1 MEIDSFQTD
10 FADDYNSVNSID
22 KPQARQAAFRDLL
35 DKNLTSSSSDNI
47 VKNLSAYIAVLIGGE
62 FDVTNVLL
70 TAEPLSITA
79 LRPLLDNFIE
89 KLRSS
94 TNIDIE
100 SKISI
105 ITTSIH
111 LLRPRV
117 TSFEP
122 QDHALK
128 LLLADLH
135 EQTDSFILSARALST
150 LNLDSTQRTI
160 TDDEKARIWVRIA
173 RCYLEE
179 DDPTSALASI
189 NRAKNVLHNV
199 TDKATRLQFSISQ
212 ARILDSQRQ
221 FLDASVAYYNMSN
234 EALVDEDDR
243 LQALSASITCAVL
256 APAGPQRARMLG
268 RLYKDERAPQIE
280 EYGILSSI
288 YLNQILSPKEISSFA
303 AKLQPHQLAKT
314 ADGSTVLDRAV
325 LEHNLLGVSRLYR
338 NIRTTNLGALLG
350 VSGERAEEYAA
361 LMIEQGRLAGSI
373 DQIEGVI
380 FFEGDLASMASADR
394 GSANASM
401 DGQAQGAVQQHVESG
416 GELRRWD
423 AAVQGLAE
431 EVERVATMIQTGY
444 PEFYAEHMAY

>member
-1 MEIDSFQTD
+1 MDIDSFQTD
-10 FADDYNSVNSID
+10 FADDSNTVNNID

-35 DKNLTSSSSDNI
+35 DKILTTSLNDNQSI
-47 VKNLSAYIAVLIGGE
+47 IKNVSAYIAVLIGG
-62 FDVTNVLL
+62 DVDVSGVTL

-79 LRPLLDNFIE
+79 LRPLLDNFVE
-89 KLRSS
+89 KLRNA
-94 TNIDIE
+94 TTIDTDARIQ
-100 SKISI
+100 I
-105 ITTSIH
+105 ITTSIR

-135 EQTDSFILSARALST
+135 EQTDSFTLSARALST

-179 DDPTSALASI
+179 EDPISALASI

-234 EALVDEDDR
+234 EPMVDEDDR
-243 LQALSASITCAVL
+243 LQALSASTTCAVL

-268 RLYKDERAPQIE
+268 RLYKDERATQIE
-280 EYGILSSI
+280 EYSILSSI
-288 YLNQILSPKEISSFA
+288 YLNQILSPTEVSSFA
-303 AKLQPHQLAKT
+303 AKLQGHQLAKT

-380 FFEGDLASMASADR
+380 FFEGDLAGLSAP
-394 GSANASM
+394 NAVV
-401 DGQAQGAVQQHVESG
+401 DGQSQGAVQQHVKSG

-431 EVERVATMIQTGY
+431 EVERVATMIQTAH
-444 PEFYAEHMAY
+444 PEFYAQHMAY